1 MKKIKIID
9 NNQMVVEKE
18 FIELYERSL
27 AAKNKEIIK
36 LKSINDIAYTK
47 LNELD
52 KKLANLEKNISELKS
67 KYNDTLKDNINLAAE
82 IATLSME
89 RDKLIKSNAGYKGN
103 MVKAQN
109 QLKVLK
115 GGKDGKCK

>member
-18 FIELYERSL
+18 FIESYERSL
-27 AAKNKEIIK
+27 DTKNKEIIK